1 MFRNIRKSV
10 SGMLG
15 LIVIVIYILLAIFAD
30 IISPYLPDQQDLAN
44 KELPVAWMEGG
55 SPDHLLG
62 TDQLGRD
69 MLSRLIYGS
78 RVSILIAMGGT
89 ALAGVIG
96 FIAGALAGYY
106 GGIVDSVIGRLM
118 DINLAFPFILL
129 GIFVVAVLGAGVDKI
144 IFIAGITGWVRF
156 ARVVR
161 GEILSI
167 KEMEYVEA
175 IRSLGGRDFRIIV
188 KHILPNLVSPLIIIA
203 TLDLAKV
210 ILMEASLSY
219 LGMGVPP
226 QVPTWGRMLAESN
239 SYLQS
244 SPHMVILPGITI
256 SLLVLGVNLFGDW
269 LRDYMDPKLDT
280 N

>member
-1 MFRNIRKSV
+1 MNNTT
-10 SGMLG
+10 
-15 LIVIVIYILLAIFAD
+15 IVIIAYIYF
-30 IISPYLPDQQDLAN
+30 
-44 KELPVAWMEGG
+44 K
-55 SPDHLLG
+55 
-62 TDQLGRD
+62 
-69 MLSRLIYGS
+69 
-78 RVSILIAMGGT
+78 
-89 ALAGVIG
+89 
-96 FIAGALAGYY
+96 
-106 GGIVDSVIGRLM
+106 
-118 DINLAFPFILL
+118 
-129 GIFVVAVLGAGVDKI
+129 IFVRKFNYFTIFIYVVIIIFFIWGLNVDKI

>member
-1 MFRNIRKSV
+1 MIQSIRKSG
-10 SGMLG
+10 SGMFG
-15 LIVIVIYILLAIFAD
+15 LIVVVFFIFLAIFAD
-30 IISPYLPDQQDLAN
+30 VISPYPPDQQDLSSQR
-44 KELPVAWMEGG
+44 LPVSWAEGG
-55 SPDHLLG
+55 SSEHLLG

-78 RVSILIAMGGT
+78 RVSILIALGGT
-89 ALAGVIG
+89 TLAGLMG

-118 DINLAFPFILL
+118 DISLAFPFVLL
-129 GIFVVAVLGAGVDKI
+129 GIFVVAILGPGVDKI
-144 IFIAGITGWVRF
+144 ILIAGVTGWVRF

-175 IRSLGGRDFRIIV
+175 IRSLGGTDVRIIG
-188 KHILPNLVSPLIIIA
+188 KHIFPNLISPFIIIA

-226 QVPTWGRMLAESN
+226 SVPTWGRMLAESS
-239 SYLQS
+239 SYLQTN
-244 SPHMVILPGITI
+244 PHMVILPGVTI
-256 SLLVLGVNLFGDW
+256 ILLVLGVNLLGDW

>member
-1 MFRNIRKSV
+1 MVKSIRKSA
-10 SGMLG
+10 SGMFG
-15 LIVIVIYILLAIFAD
+15 LIVVSFFIFLAIFAD
-30 IISPYLPDQQDLAN
+30 VLSPFSPDEQNLDL
-44 KELPVAWMEGG
+44 KLLPVAWAEGG
-55 SPDHLLG
+55 SSEHLLG

-78 RVSILIAMGGT
+78 RVSILIALGGT
-89 ALAGVIG
+89 AAAGLIG

-106 GGIVDSVIGRLM
+106 GKIADSIIGRLM

-129 GIFVVAVLGAGVDKI
+129 GIFVVAILGPGVDKI
-144 IFIAGITGWVRF
+144 ILIAGVTGWVRF

-175 IRSLGGRDFRIIV
+175 IRSLGGRDLRIIV
-188 KHILPNLVSPLIIIA
+188 KHIFPNLVSPLIVIA

-239 SYLQS
+239 NYLQTD
-244 SPHMVILPGITI
+244 PHLVILPGITI

>member
-1 MFRNIRKSV
+1 MLAHLRKSA
-10 SGMLG
+10 SGVFGFVVILVFVLLG
-15 LIVIVIYILLAIFAD
+15 IFAD
-30 IISPYLPDQQDLAN
+30 VISPYPPDKQALDQKLLPIAC
-44 KELPVAWMEGG
+44 MEGG
-55 SPDHLLG
+55 DRAHPLG

-69 MLSRLIYGS
+69 ILSRLIYGS
-78 RVSILIAMGGT
+78 RVSILIALGGT

-96 FIAGALAGYY
+96 FIMGAIAGYY
-106 GGIVDSVIGRLM
+106 GKIADTVIGRIM

-129 GIFVVAVLGAGVDKI
+129 GIFVVAILGAGVDKI
-144 IFIAGITGWVRF
+144 ILIAGVTGWVRF

-175 IRSLGGRDFRIIV
+175 IRSLGGKDSRIIIR
-188 KHILPNLVSPLIIIA
+188 HILPNLVSPFTVIA

-226 QVPTWGRMLAESN
+226 QVPTWGRMLAESSN
-239 SYLQS
+239 YLQTAA
-244 SPHMVILPGITI
+244 HLVILPGLTI

-269 LRDYMDPKLDT
+269 LRDFMDPKLDT

>member
-1 MFRNIRKSV
+1 MWPRQLSYAVRMSSSV
-10 SGMLG
+10 
-15 LIVIVIYILLAIFAD
+15 ILPSAIHR
-30 IISPYLPDQQDLAN
+30 
-44 KELPVAWMEGG
+44 PVSWAGG
-55 SPDHLLG
+55 VPEHLLG

-78 RVSILIAMGGT
+78 RVSILIAIGGT
-89 ALAGVIG
+89 TAAGLLG

-118 DINLAFPFILL
+118 DISLAFPFILL
-129 GIFVVAVLGAGVDKI
+129 GIFVVAILGPGVDKI
-144 IFIAGITGWVRF
+144 IIIAGITGWVRF

-175 IRSLGGRDFRIIV
+175 IRSLGGSDFRIIIR
-188 KHILPNLVSPLIIIA
+188 HIFPNLISPFIIIA

-226 QVPTWGRMLAESN
+226 QVPTWGRMLSESN
-239 SYLQS
+239 SYLQTD
-244 SPHMVILPGITI
+244 PHMVILPGITI
-256 SLLVLGVNLFGDW
+256 SLLVLGVNLLGDW

>member
-1 MFRNIRKSV
+1 MSKSIRKSA
-10 SGMLG
+10 SGMFG
-15 LIVIVIYILLAIFAD
+15 LIAITLFIFLGIFAD
-30 IISPYLPDQQDLAN
+30 VISPYPPDQQDLDN
-44 KELPVAWMEGG
+44 KLLPVSWAEGG
-55 SPDHLLG
+55 TQEHLLG

-69 MLSRLIYGS
+69 MVSRLIYGS
-78 RVSILIAMGGT
+78 RVSILIALGGT
-89 ALAGVIG
+89 ALAGIIG
-96 FIAGALAGYY
+96 FIAGSLAGYY

-129 GIFVVAVLGAGVDKI
+129 GIFVVAILGPGVDKI
-144 IFIAGITGWVRF
+144 ILIAGITGWVRF

-167 KEMEYVEA
+167 KEMEYIEA
-175 IRSLGGRDFRIIV
+175 IRSLGGKDLRIIV
-188 KHILPNLVSPLIIIA
+188 KHILPNLVSPLIVIA

-239 SYLQS
+239 SYLQTDA
-244 SPHMVILPGITI
+244 HLVILPGITI